1 MSSATVFVI
10 LRCLGLLRR
19 LHFALERGDD
29 VLGCH
34 MMDDAA
40 SAACETEF
48 AGDLE
53 GMTEEMSARLEGIT
67 PLNLSQKLVNAEAPN
82 GSDTLDPAMV
92 RLRAWVQRILAQKKL
107 PLTLR
112 SSLLMPMDA

>member
-53 GMTEEMSARLEGIT
+53 GMTGGDERQARGHY
-67 PLNLSQKLVNAEAPN
+67 
-82 GSDTLDPAMV
+82 
-92 RLRAWVQRILAQKKL
+92 
-107 PLTLR
+107 
-112 SSLLMPMDA
+112 SSKPIAKAG